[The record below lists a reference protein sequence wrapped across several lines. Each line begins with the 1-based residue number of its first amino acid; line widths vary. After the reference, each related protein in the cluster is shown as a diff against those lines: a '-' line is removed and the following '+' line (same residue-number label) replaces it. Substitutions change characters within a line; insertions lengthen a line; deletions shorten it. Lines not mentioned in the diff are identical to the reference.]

1 MLAWGDLQSVRLS
14 AACGCRRAMADK
26 METESDVFAVALDD
40 AERLLDGEIIVYN
53 GPINEDGYGQ
63 FVEATKDIPEYKKLV
78 LILITYS
85 GSADSAY
92 RIARYAQSF
101 FTDFVVIVPSMC
113 KSAGTL
119 TALGAS
125 KIYMSPFG
133 ELGPLDVQVFKAD
146 EIFERRSGLLS
157 KSAVWSLTEEAFR
170 MFEQVLLGI
179 KVRSGGTVGFKVSS
193 HVAASITSGLLAP
206 VMSQLDPLAIG
217 EDYQNLHIAQEY
229 GERLIAKY
237 GTIKEDAVSSLVEQY
252 PSHGFVIDFLEA
264 DKLLGNVELTPL
276 EIIRLQ
282 GCLAPLVHRP
292 NSRDII
298 VRRLREDIGESDE
311 GGSAEEGIDATDRG
325 SDPSQNAGQSRDRIN
340 RDRAPRA
347 RRPRNGAGTEDNAP
361 PRDE

>member
-1 MLAWGDLQSVRLS
+1 MSIDNDDFEL
-14 AACGCRRAMADK
+14 
-26 METESDVFAVALDD
+26 ALDD
-40 AERLLDGEIIVYN
+40 AERLLNGEIILYN

-63 FVEATKDIPEYKKLV
+63 FVRATKDVPADRKIVLV
-78 LILITYS
+78 LITFG

-101 FTDFVVIVPSMC
+101 FADFVIIVPSMC

-119 TALGAS
+119 IALGAS

-179 KVRSGGTVGFKVSS
+179 KLRSGGTVGFKASS
-193 HVAASITSGLLAP
+193 NVAASITSGLLSP

-229 GERLIAKY
+229 GERLINKF
-237 GTIKEDAVSSLVEQY
+237 GTIKEDAVSALVEHY
-252 PSHGFVIDFLEA
+252 PSHGFVIDFQEA
-264 DKLLGNVELTPL
+264 EKLLGNVELTPS

-292 NSRDII
+292 NHRDII
-298 VRRLREDIGESDE
+298 VRRLRDDLGESDE
-311 GGSAEEGIDATDRG
+311 SGSAEEGTNTTDGG
-325 SDPSQNAGQSRDRIN
+325 SDPSQDSNQFD
-340 RDRAPRA
+340 DRADRDSTSRK
-347 RRPRNGAGTEDNAP
+347 RRLRNGAGSKSDAP
-361 PRDE
+361 

>member
-1 MLAWGDLQSVRLS
+1 MWKSP
-14 AACGCRRAMADK
+14 RRPLPRDGGKPMADG
-26 METESDVFAVALDD
+26 SVDDVSGLEIALDE
-40 AERLLDGEIIVYN
+40 AEEFLGGEIIIYN
-53 GPINEDGYGQ
+53 GPVNEDGYGQ
-63 FVEATKDIPEYKKLV
+63 FVQATKDVPKDKKVVLV
-78 LILITYS
+78 LVTYG

-101 FTDFVVIVPSMC
+101 FTDFIVIVPSMC

-119 TALGAS
+119 IALGAS
-125 KIYMSPFG
+125 TIYMSPFG

-179 KVRSGGTVGFKVSS
+179 KTRSGGTVGFKVSS
-193 HVAASITSGLLAP
+193 QVAASITSGLLSP

-229 GERLIAKY
+229 GERLITRY
-237 GTIKEDAVSSLVEQY
+237 GTIREDAVFALVERY

-264 DKLLGNVELTPL
+264 DKLLGNVELTPAEL
-276 EIIRLQ
+276 IRLQ

-298 VRRLREDIGESDE
+298 VSRLRDDLGGDDESE
-311 GGSAEEGIDATDRG
+311 LAEEGTNAQNGG
-325 SDPSQNAGQSRDRIN
+325 SDPSAGSDKPNDGPDRQ
-340 RDRAPRA
+340 RAPRK
-347 RRPRNGAGTEDNAP
+347 RRLGNGTAP
-361 PRDE
+361 SDDPAP

>member
-1 MLAWGDLQSVRLS
+1 MVN
-14 AACGCRRAMADK
+14 
-26 METESDVFAVALDD
+26 ESDEFELALDH
-40 AERLLDGEIIVYN
+40 AESILDGEIIIYN

-63 FVEATKDIPEYKKLV
+63 FVLATKDIPADKKII
-78 LILITYS
+78 LILITFG

-101 FTDFVVIVPSMC
+101 FTDFIVIVPSMC

-119 TALGAS
+119 IALGAS

-157 KSAVWSLTEEAFR
+157 KSAVWSLTDEAFR
-170 MFEQVLLGI
+170 MFEHVLLGI

-193 HVAASITSGLLAP
+193 SVAASITSGLLSP

-264 DKLLGNVELTPL
+264 EKLLGNVELTPS

-282 GCLAPLVHRP
+282 GSLAPLVHRP
-292 NSRDII
+292 NSRDIM
-298 VRRLREDIGESDE
+298 VRRLRDDIGESYE
-311 GGSAEEGIDATDRG
+311 SGSSEEGVDTTDGG
-325 SDPSQNAGQSRDRIN
+325 SDPSQNADQLDDRAD
-340 RDRAPRA
+340 RDRAPRK
-347 RRPRNGAGTEDNAP
+347 RRLRNGTSPENFAP
-361 PRDE
+361 SRNE